1 LCPAFGDGPI
11 DKELALKL
19 VKKDSDFR

>member
-1 LCPAFGDGPI
+1 LCPSFGEGPT
-11 DKELALKL
+11 DRELALKL

>member
-1 LCPAFGDGPI
+1 LCPSFGEGPT